1 MEIVMNMLSNTKT
14 DYYKIYHKHIKPEYR
29 TDFYIASS
37 LSLEDMNKYIF
48 VLQLIHAKL
57 PTDLLADDS
66 IDNEHIK
73 DCWMLIRP
81 QDEVLQATD
90 KVISGNEIEL
100 CDNWERGLSKGLES
114 LAVELDKKYHLSRV
128 MLEVD
133 KNIFTGRY
141 LNSPFYN
148 NPNIDKAK
156 AIDSVFESKDV
167 SGMGNIL
174 NGDAYVNFG

>member
-1 MEIVMNMLSNTKT
+1 MNMISDTET

-29 TDFYIASS
+29 TDFYIVSS
-37 LSLEDMNKYIF
+37 LNLEDMNKYIF
-48 VLQLIHAKL
+48 ALQLIHAKL

-73 DCWMLIRP
+73 DCWVLIRP

-90 KVISGNEIEL
+90 KVISGSGNEIEL

-114 LAVELDKKYHLSRV
+114 LAVELDEKYRLSRV

-141 LNSPFYN
+141 LNSPFYGK
-148 NPNIDKAK
+148 PNHAKVK
-156 AIDSVFESKDV
+156 AINNVFESKDV

-174 NGDAYVNFG
+174 SGDAYVNFG